1 MTTLS
6 EKFPEIFPPERQVV
20 DHDAEQ
26 FARMWLH
33 GSRRRIAR
41 TVPVIAVVRELAA
54 TLRDDQIPAP
64 QALLAL
70 RRAVSLLTVLAGV
83 DHNVNQQVV
92 DYGGATFEDRIE
104 RNRLLG
110 REAISRPGESTR
122 FAKAWLLASPAEA
135 IRTEPVMALVEQLLD
150 ALIVQLPAVAY
161 DCLQQAVQVLNVFAR
176 EDDTTDGIAASTD
189 FTAE

>member
-6 EKFPEIFPPERQVV
+6 EKFPEVFPPERPVV
-20 DHDAEQ
+20 DRDAEW

-54 TLRDDQIPAP
+54 TLRDDQIPAS

-70 RRAVSLLTVLAGV
+70 RRAVSLLTVLTDG
-83 DHNVNQQVV
+83 DHNINRQVV
-92 DYGGATFEDRIE
+92 DSGSAAFEDKAE

-135 IRTEPVMALVEQLLD
+135 IRTEPVIALVEQLLD
-150 ALIVQLPAVAY
+150 ALIVQMPTVAY

-176 EDDTTDGIAASTD
+176 EDNTAGIAASAD
-189 FTAE
+189 STAK

>member
-6 EKFPEIFPPERQVV
+6 EKFPEIFPPERPVV
-20 DHDAEQ
+20 DRDAEQ

-70 RRAVSLLTVLAGV
+70 RRAVSLLTVLTDG
-83 DHNVNQQVV
+83 DQQVV
-92 DYGGATFEDRIE
+92 DCGGAEFEDKIE

-110 REAISRPGESTR
+110 REAISQPEESTR
-122 FAKAWLLASPAEA
+122 FAKAWLLASPTEA
-135 IRTEPVMALVEQLLD
+135 IRTEPVIALVEQLLD
-150 ALIVQLPAVAY
+150 ALIVQMPTVAY
-161 DCLQQAVQVLNVFAR
+161 DSLQQAVQVLNVFAR
-176 EDDTTDGIAASTD
+176 EDNAAGVAASAD
-189 FTAE
+189 STAE

>member
-1 MTTLS
+1 MTKLS
-6 EKFPEIFPPERQVV
+6 ERFPEIFPPERPVV

-26 FARMWLH
+26 FARIWLH
-33 GSRRRIAR
+33 ESRRRIAR

-64 QALLAL
+64 QVLLAL
-70 RRAVSLLTVLAGV
+70 RRAVSLLTVLADV
-83 DHNVNQQVV
+83 EHVNQQVV
-92 DYGGATFEDRIE
+92 DYGCSEFEDRVE

-135 IRTEPVMALVEQLLD
+135 IRTEPVIALVEQLLD
-150 ALIVQLPAVAY
+150 SLIVQMPAVAY
-161 DCLQQAVQVLNVFAR
+161 DCLQQAVPVLNVFAR
-176 EDDTTDGIAASTD
+176 EDDNTAGIAGTADS
-189 FTAE
+189 TAE

>member
-1 MTTLS
+1 MTKPS
-6 EKFPEIFPPERQVV
+6 ELDPEIFPPERPVV
-20 DHDAEQ
+20 DHDAEW
-26 FARMWLH
+26 FAIMWLH
-33 GSRRRIAR
+33 GFRRRTAR

-54 TLRDDQIPAP
+54 TLRDDQIPAS

-70 RRAVSLLTVLAGV
+70 RRAVSLLTVLTDG
-83 DHNVNQQVV
+83 DHNINRQVV
-92 DYGGATFEDRIE
+92 DSGSAAFEDKAE

-135 IRTEPVMALVEQLLD
+135 IRTEPVIALVEQLLD
-150 ALIVQLPAVAY
+150 ALIVQMPAVAY

-176 EDDTTDGIAASTD
+176 EDNTAGIAASAD
-189 FTAE
+189 STAK

>member
-1 MTTLS
+1 MTKLP
-6 EKFPEIFPPERQVV
+6 ERFPEIFPPERPVV

-41 TVPVIAVVRELAA
+41 TVPVIAVVREPAA

-70 RRAVSLLTVLAGV
+70 RRAVSLLTLLADV

-92 DYGGATFEDRIE
+92 DYGGATFEDKIE

-135 IRTEPVMALVEQLLD
+135 IRTEPVIALVEQLLD
-150 ALIVQLPAVAY
+150 ALIVQMPAVAY

-176 EDDTTDGIAASTD
+176 EDDTAGSTD
-189 FTAE
+189 STAK

>member
-6 EKFPEIFPPERQVV
+6 EKFPEIFPPERPVV
-20 DHDAEQ
+20 DRDAEQ

-64 QALLAL
+64 QALSAL
-70 RRAVSLLTVLAGV
+70 RRAVSLLTVLTDG
-83 DHNVNQQVV
+83 DHNVNRQVV
-92 DYGGATFEDRIE
+92 DSGSAAFEDKAE

-135 IRTEPVMALVEQLLD
+135 IRTEPVISLVEQLLD
-150 ALIVQLPAVAY
+150 VLIVEKPTVAY
-161 DCLQQAVQVLNVFAR
+161 ASLRQAVQVLNVFAR
-176 EDDTTDGIAASTD
+176 EDDNTAGIAGSADST
-189 FTAE
+189 AK

>member
-1 MTTLS
+1 M
-6 EKFPEIFPPERQVV
+6 

-41 TVPVIAVVRELAA
+41 TMPVIAVVRELAA

-64 QALLAL
+64 QALSAL
-70 RRAVSLLTVLAGV
+70 RRAVSLLTVLADV
-83 DHNVNQQVV
+83 DHSVNRQVV
-92 DYGGATFEDRIE
+92 DSGGVEFEDKAE

-135 IRTEPVMALVEQLLD
+135 IRTEPVFSLVEQLLD
-150 ALIVQLPAVAY
+150 VLIVEKPTVAY
-161 DCLQQAVQVLNVFAR
+161 ASLQQAVQVLNVFAR
-176 EDDTTDGIAASTD
+176 EDNTAGIAASAD
-189 FTAE
+189 STAK